1 MPTRPPIS
9 LPTRSSLPDTPSVP
23 AVSDDAADAA
33 SAAVSAAVP
42 ACACGPTRRQLL
54 RGTGAAAGALAGA
67 GVLAACAEQKPTPQE
82 AASSASAAGAG
93 TVVVALA
100 DVPVG
105 GAVAAKVG
113 GQDVL
118 VTQPTQ
124 GEVHAFSAICTHAG
138 CTVAPGEG
146 ELLCPCH
153 QSRYALTDA
162 AVLGGPA
169 PEPLPSIGVEISG
182 EDVVLA

>member
-1 MPTRPPIS
+1 M
-9 LPTRSSLPDTPSVP
+9 
-23 AVSDDAADAA
+23 
-33 SAAVSAAVP
+33 
-42 ACACGPTRRQLL
+42 
-54 RGTGAAAGALAGA
+54 
-67 GVLAACAEQKPTPQE
+67 
-82 AASSASAAGAG
+82 
-93 TVVVALA
+93 
-100 DVPVG
+100 
-105 GAVAAKVG
+105 
-113 GQDVL
+113 
-118 VTQPTQ
+118 TQPTQ

-169 PEPLPSIGVEISG
+169 PEPLPAIQVEVSG

>member
-1 MPTRPPIS
+1 MPTRPPTS
-9 LPTRSSLPDTPSVP
+9 LPTRSSLPDTPPVP
-23 AVSDDAADAA
+23 AVS
-33 SAAVSAAVP
+33 AVAP

-169 PEPLPSIGVEISG
+169 PEPLPAIQVEISG

>member
-1 MPTRPPIS
+1 MPTTP
-9 LPTRSSLPDTPSVP
+9 LPSSTMPRTPSP
-23 AVSDDAADAA
+23 TPTAEAVR
-33 SAAVSAAVP
+33 

-54 RGTGAAAGALAGA
+54 RGTGVLAGAVAGA
-67 GVLAACAEQKPTPQE
+67 GVLAACVEQKPTPQQ
-82 AASSASAAGAG
+82 AAASASAAGAG

-105 GAVAAKVG
+105 GAVSAKVA

-118 VTQPTQ
+118 VTRPTE

-138 CTVAPGEG
+138 CTVAPGDG
-146 ELLCPCH
+146 ELVCPCH

-169 PEPLPSIGVEISG
+169 PEPLPAIQVEVSG
-182 EDVVLA
+182 SDVVLA

>member
-1 MPTRPPIS
+1 MRRTTTVTPAPSESPAD
-9 LPTRSSLPDTPSVP
+9 LPAGSPVQPD
-23 AVSDDAADAA
+23 AQGAR
-33 SAAVSAAVP
+33 
-42 ACACGPTRRQLL
+42 CACGPSRRQLL

-67 GVLAACAEQKPTPQE
+67 GMVAACSDQTPSPQE
-82 AASSASAAGAG
+82 AADSASAAEPG

-118 VTQPTQ
+118 VTQPTE
-124 GEVHAFSAICTHAG
+124 GEVHAFSAICTHEG
-138 CTVAPGEG
+138 CAVTPGEG

-169 PEPLPSIGVEISG
+169 PEPLPAIQVEVSG
-182 EDVVLA
+182 DDVVLA

>member
-1 MPTRPPIS
+1 MPIS
-9 LPTRSSLPDTPSVP
+9 PSTHPTVRDVRD
-23 AVSDDAADAA
+23 VSPGRDALEGAA
-33 SAAVSAAVP
+33 CP
-42 ACACGPTRRQLL
+42 CGPTRRQLL
-54 RGTGAAAGALAGA
+54 RGTGAAAGAIAGV

-82 AASSASAAGAG
+82 AAASAGAAGAG

-124 GEVHAFSAICTHAG
+124 GE
-138 CTVAPGEG
+138 
-146 ELLCPCH
+146 
-153 QSRYALTDA
+153 
-162 AVLGGPA
+162 
-169 PEPLPSIGVEISG
+169 
-182 EDVVLA
+182 